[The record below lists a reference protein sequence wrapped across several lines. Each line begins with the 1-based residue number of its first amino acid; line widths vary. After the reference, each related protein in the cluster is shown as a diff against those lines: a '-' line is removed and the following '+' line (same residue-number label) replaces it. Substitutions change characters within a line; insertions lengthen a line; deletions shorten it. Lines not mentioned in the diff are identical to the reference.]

1 MEKSVNFKK
10 ISVYDTPARSPGY
23 LLWHIS
29 TAWRS
34 SIETV
39 LKPLGLTH
47 PQFVVLA
54 SLGWLTRKG
63 ARVSQ
68 AAIGQMAG
76 LDPNTTS
83 QILRGL
89 EQKKLIK
96 RRPSLDSRAKN
107 PILTPLGSQILAQAL
122 PAVEKAD
129 AQFFSGLNA
138 QELNRL
144 VEIFQKIMPHNP

>member
-10 ISVYDTPARSPGY
+10 ISIYDTPARSPGY

-29 TAWRS
+29 ISWRS
-34 SIETV
+34 SLERV
-39 LKPLGLTH
+39 LKKMDLTH

-68 AAIGQMAG
+68 VAIGQMAG

-83 QILRGL
+83 QIIRGL

-107 PILTPLGSQILAQAL
+107 PILTPQGSRILAQAL

-129 AQFFSGLNA
+129 TQFFSGLNGK
-138 QELNRL
+138 ELNGL
-144 VEIFQKIMPHNP
+144 VEIFQKITTHSP